1 MGILMS
7 LIGIITLLFI
17 AYLLSS
23 NRRSIN
29 YRTVLF
35 ALMIQFLFG
44 ALVLYVPLGRTVLMH
59 VSGGI
64 NSVIGYGNAGI
75 SFVFGG
81 LVSPQMY
88 ELFGSGGMIFALTVL
103 PLVVFFS
110 SLISILYYLGIMTKV
125 ITFIGG
131 GLQKLLKTSKAESM
145 SAAANIFV
153 GQTEAPLVIRPYI
166 RDMTN
171 SELFAVLCGGTASVA
186 GSVMMGYAQ
195 MGVPIPYLVAA
206 AFMAAPGGLLFA
218 KILYPEVDVVNEH
231 SDSATEVTSF
241 SDDKPGNIFD
251 AAAIGATSGMQLAMN
266 IGAMLIAFISVV
278 ALVNGILG
286 GFGGLF
292 GFEGIT
298 LQYILGIIFQPV
310 MFLLGVPW
318 LDSNL
323 AGSFLGQKIILN
335 EFVAYSDFVK
345 YLGENPPVVL
355 ADKSIAI
362 VTFSLC
368 GFASLGSIGVLIGG
382 VGALAPTRR
391 KDVARLGL
399 KAIIGG
405 TLSNLMSAC
414 IAGLFIELAGSIL

>member
-23 NRRSIN
+23 NRRTIN

-64 NSVIGYGNAGI
+64 NHVIGYGNDGI

-81 LVSPQMY
+81 LVSPQMH

-131 GLQKLLKTSKAESM
+131 ALQKLLKTSKAESM

-153 GQTEAPLVIRPYI
+153 GQTEAPLVIRPYL

-195 MGVPIPYLVAA
+195 MGVPVPYLVAA

-218 KILYPEVDVVNEH
+218 KILYPEVDIVNEH
-231 SDSATEVTSF
+231 SANEVTSF
-241 SDDKPGNIFD
+241 SDDKPGNVFD
-251 AAAIGATSGMQLAMN
+251 AAAIGATSGMQIAMN

-292 GFEGIT
+292 GFEGFT
-298 LQYILGIIFQPV
+298 LQYILGVVFQPV

-318 LDSNL
+318 LDSTL

-335 EFVAYSDFVK
+335 EFVAYADFVK

-362 VTFSLC
+362 VTFALC

-382 VGALAPTRR
+382 FGALAPTRR